1 MKEEAGGGNL
11 SLGLLVGETEGGGEV
26 RGLGVEETQQEL
38 LEDWRPRVEDLLL
51 LLLSVV
57 PRPGPGH
64 QVGLPLLQEL
74 GRHEGPVVARPL
86 VGDGPLAEDHHH
98 GLVLHTD
105 PGPGVG
111 GQLAPDLLV
120 QDVHAVVIGAAV
132 EGEPVQ
138 HGQDLAHGGVLA
150 GHVGVRPDVTPVL
163 VSGYQRTQVGLHLQ
177 IVS

>member
-74 GRHEGPVVARPL
+74 GRHEGPVVA
-86 VGDGPLAEDHHH
+86 
-98 GLVLHTD
+98 
-105 PGPGVG
+105 
-111 GQLAPDLLV
+111 
-120 QDVHAVVIGAAV
+120 
-132 EGEPVQ
+132 
-138 HGQDLAHGGVLA
+138 
-150 GHVGVRPDVTPVL
+150 
-163 VSGYQRTQVGLHLQ
+163 
-177 IVS
+177 